1 MAVAVVT
8 DCTDPDPRVRLTQ
21 LSWRAQLLVEI
32 EEKTEEIACRAEGH
46 AYQGA
51 GPEVAQARAA
61 AEKLKEL
68 ADLHTE
74 DDLSHPAAVTE
85 LRAALATAT
94 ALVQTLE
101 SRHTPSKNPAQ
112 T

>member
-1 MAVAVVT
+1 MSVDVVT
-8 DCTDPDPRVRLTQ
+8 DGTDPDRRVRLTQ
-21 LSWRAQLLVEI
+21 LSWRAELLVEI
-32 EEKTEEIACRAEGH
+32 EEIACRIEGR
-46 AYQGA
+46 AYQGS

-74 DDLSHPAAVTE
+74 DDLGDPAAVTE
-85 LRAALATAT
+85 LRAALATAI
-94 ALVQTLE
+94 ALVQALE
-101 SRHTPSKNPAQ
+101 SRGTPSENPAQ